1 MLDGDVQV
9 LAIWDWTIDGE
20 MPICSADLQPSF
32 GVQNYIKFNPED
44 IRHLAT
50 NSDNQVLF
58 FRWVRRSF
66 DFLCLLVC
74 CPLYMLC
81 L

>member
-1 MLDGDVQV
+1 MPSALPQDWRWNCYGNVQV

-20 MPICSADLQPSF
+20 TPICSADLQPSF

-44 IRHLAT
+44 IRHLVT

-58 FRWVRRSF
+58 FRWVR
-66 DFLCLLVC
+66 
-74 CPLYMLC
+74 
-81 L
+81 